1 MNTNDASDP
10 NPVTDTGTNATP
22 HVALENN
29 SDQLDQFANGD
40 FPSPDFV
47 DQAIEVATTLYIE
60 SNGVYNTNP
69 YAAASTINGISYS
82 AVKVRENGF
91 SPTTGNLLQN
101 TLPDRTD
108 PVQHLQLGHGA
119 GLDRWLPQLGLRRQL
134 ELLAR
139 GSTTRPGMNFD
150 AELTNI
156 IGSVFG
162 FPRLTDAVRGP
173 GHRHSG

>member
-1 MNTNDASDP
+1 MNTNAAVDP

-69 YAAASTINGISYS
+69 YAAVVDDQRHVVLRTQGEQNGQD
-82 AVKVRENGF
+82 ADHG
-91 SPTTGNLLQN
+91 SPVVEH
-101 TLPDRTD
+101 LPDSTH
-108 PVQHLQLGHGA
+108 PVQHLQHEHGA
-119 GLDRWLPQLGLRRQL
+119 GVDGRFPQLDL
-134 ELLAR
+134 
-139 GSTTRPGMNFD
+139 
-150 AELTNI
+150 
-156 IGSVFG
+156 
-162 FPRLTDAVRGP
+162 
-173 GHRHSG
+173 